1 MSEFKTHQIE
11 FTAIENEEFAARN
24 GTSQNTESRSKCC
37 GMDSQGRRISCPN
50 FAAKMLLCNEC
61 LKNKNLQPKVEM
73 NVQLDDFRIKPPSS
87 YMEYCI
93 LMASSTESLPD
104 CAYYC
109 YVLPDTDPPRVIKL
123 SVHVKPTTAIPR
135 LGDFVYVLNHTR
147 SYLGRPFNITSVCH
161 VTGIRIDKT
170 YGVLVNV
177 SGDGASN
184 TTTDYFLS
192 DLLCLR
198 FLNPGE
204 EEPLRY
210 QEYTVD
216 TLPN

>member
-1 MSEFKTHQIE
+1 
-11 FTAIENEEFAARN
+11 
-24 GTSQNTESRSKCC
+24 
-37 GMDSQGRRISCPN
+37 
-50 FAAKMLLCNEC
+50 
-61 LKNKNLQPKVEM
+61 
-73 NVQLDDFRIKPPSS
+73 
-87 YMEYCI
+87 
-93 LMASSTESLPD
+93 MASSTESSLECP
-104 CAYYC
+104 YSNYR
-109 YVLPDTDPPRVIKL
+109 YVLPDTDPPRVIQL

-147 SYLGRPFNITSVCH
+147 SYIGRPFEFTSVCR

-198 FLNPGE
+198 LLNPGE

>member
-1 MSEFKTHQIE
+1 MTEFKTHQIE

-24 GTSQNTESRSKCC
+24 DTNRESHRQCR
-37 GMDSQGRRISCPN
+37 GMDPQGRRISCPN
-50 FAAKMLLCNEC
+50 FPAEMSLCYALCYEC
-61 LKNKNLQPKVEM
+61 FKNRNLQPKVEM
-73 NVQLDDFRIKPPSS
+73 NVQLHIPSS
-87 YMEYCI
+87 NEYNI
-93 LMASSTESLPD
+93 IMASSTDGLCNQPGCE
-104 CAYYC
+104 YYR
-109 YVLPDTDPPRVIKL
+109 YVLPNSDPPRVIQL
-123 SVHVKPTTAIPR
+123 SVHLKPTTAIPR
-135 LGDFVYVLNHTR
+135 LGDFVYVLDHTR
-147 SYLGRPFNITSVCH
+147 SYQGRPFDFTSVCR

-177 SGDGASN
+177 LGASN
-184 TTTDYFLS
+184 DYFLS

-204 EEPLRY
+204 VEPLKY